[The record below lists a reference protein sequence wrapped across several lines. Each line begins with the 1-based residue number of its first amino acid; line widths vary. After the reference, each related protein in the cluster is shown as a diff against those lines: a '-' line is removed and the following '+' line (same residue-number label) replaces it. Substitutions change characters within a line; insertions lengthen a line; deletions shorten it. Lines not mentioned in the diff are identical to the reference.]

1 MVKNESTNKEI
12 SWYGAMILSSCVVGS
27 SKGLTWIVESQT
39 KDTVETAREIKRER
53 VAVPR

>member
-27 SKGLTWIVESQT
+27 SKKRLRWIVESQT
-39 KDTVETAREIKRER
+39 KDTVETAREIERE
-53 VAVPR
+53 